1 MDDVSGQEVD
11 VVVSQRHTGE
21 LHSLPVKLVEFPLV
35 QPRECLKKKQLV
47 RTKYKSEFKVT

>member
-21 LHSLPVKLVEFPLV
+21 LHSLPVELVEFPLV